1 MHPSAMANGAR
12 FFEAYVQHLDRPLVV
27 DVGSQDVFGSLRSV
41 APAHVRYV
49 GVDMAPGKGVDVVID
64 DPYVLPFETGSVDV
78 VVSSSC
84 VEHMEFFWVAFLE
97 MMRVLGPRGVLYLNV
112 PSNGA
117 FHRYPVDC
125 WRFYPDSG
133 KALARW
139 GQRNGLD
146 CLLLESYTSTQ
157 QQDLWNDFVCVILRD
172 AASLALYPRR
182 ILSGIDGYSN
192 GLCHPQMDRFLNPQ
206 DLTED
211 QRLLETE
218 LARRGAAAPAR
229 RGNL

>member
-12 FFEAYVQHLDRPLVV
+12 FFETYVARMSAPLVV
-27 DVGSQDVFGSLRSV
+27 DIGAQDVFGSLRSV
-41 APAHVRYV
+41 APPHARYV
-49 GVDMAPGKGVDVVID
+49 GVDMAAGKGVDVVID

-84 VEHMEFFWVAFLE
+84 VEHMEFFWLAFLE
-97 MMRVLGPRGVLYLNV
+97 MLRVLGPRGVLYLNV
-112 PSNGA
+112 PSNGS

-133 KALARW
+133 AALARW
-139 GQRNGLD
+139 GRRNGFD
-146 CLLLESYTSTQ
+146 ALLLESYTSAQ
-157 QQDLWNDFVCVILRD
+157 RQDLWNDFVCVVLRD
-172 AASLALYPRR
+172 AAALPLYADRM
-182 ILSGIDGYSN
+182 LMGLTGYTN
-192 GLCHPQMDRFLNPQ
+192 GLCHPDLEHFLNPQ
-206 DLTED
+206 ASTED

-218 LARRGAAAPAR
+218 LARRGMAEPWR

>member
-12 FFEAYVQHLDRPLVV
+12 FFDTYVRHLPAPLVV
-27 DVGSQDVFGSLRSV
+27 DIGSQDVFGSLRTV
-41 APAHVRYV
+41 APPGARYV
-49 GVDMAPGKGVDVVID
+49 GVDMAPGKGVDVVIA

-84 VEHMEFFWVAFLE
+84 VEHMEFFWLGYLE
-97 MMRVLGPRGVLYLNV
+97 MMRVLSPRGVLYLNA

-133 KALARW
+133 QALVRW
-139 GQRNGLD
+139 GQRNGFD
-146 CLLLESYTSTQ
+146 SLLLESYTSSQ

-172 AASLALYPRR
+172 AAALPLYPDR
-182 ILSGIDGYSN
+182 ILPGITGYTN
-192 GLCHPQMDRFLNPQ
+192 GVCHPRLDHFLNPQ
-206 DLTED
+206 ALTED
-211 QRLLETE
+211 QRLLEKE
-218 LARRGAAAPAR
+218 LARRGAADPAR
-229 RGNL
+229 RGSL

>member
-1 MHPSAMANGAR
+1 MHPSAMTNGAR
-12 FFEAYVQHLDRPLVV
+12 FFDTYVRHLSSPLVV
-27 DVGSQDVFGSLRSV
+27 DIGSQDVYGSLRAV
-41 APAHVRYV
+41 APSGVRYV
-49 GVDMAPGKGVDVVID
+49 GVDMAPGKGVDVVVD

-84 VEHMEFFWVAFLE
+84 VEHMEFFWLGYLE
-97 MMRVLGPRGVLYLNV
+97 MMRVLSPRGVLYLNA

-133 KALARW
+133 KALVRW
-139 GQRNGLD
+139 GQRNGFD
-146 CLLLESYTSTQ
+146 SLLLESYTSLQ

-172 AASLALYPRR
+172 AAALPLYPHR
-182 ILSGIDGYSN
+182 ILPGITGYTN
-192 GLCHPQMDRFLNPQ
+192 GLCHPQLDRFLNPQ
-206 DLTED
+206 ALTED
-211 QRLLETE
+211 QRLLERE
-218 LARRGAAAPAR
+218 LARRGAADPTR